1 MMKRSAPG
9 DPGDATPELKRSRR
23 STANPSLK
31 DRPALTLVFEHDD
44 CGGHDT
50 GGAHQEA
57 ADRLT
62 HVHRAIARVDGVV
75 FTSDF
80 EPASVAALQ
89 RVHSDGL
96 IEAVRSV
103 DEGYSSGCHT
113 APRPLSPV
121 LTERL
126 FPESTPFGMTI
137 VSAGTWRATTRAAGA
152 VIAAIDKSVDAAKAE
167 EPPVTAFCL
176 VRPPGHH
183 ACVDGFDSVA
193 GGCGFC
199 VFNAVAVGAPHAI
212 EQSL

>member
-1 MMKRSAPG
+1 M
-9 DPGDATPELKRSRR
+9 
-23 STANPSLK
+23 
-31 DRPALTLVFEHDD
+31 
-44 CGGHDT
+44 
-50 GGAHQEA
+50 
-57 ADRLT
+57 
-62 HVHRAIARVDGVV
+62 V

-89 RVHSDGL
+89 HVHSDGL

-103 DEGYSSGCHT
+103 DDQFSSGLHT
-113 APRPLSPV
+113 VPRPLSPV

-126 FPESTPFGMTI
+126 FPESKPFGMTI

-152 VIAAIDKSVDAAKAE
+152 VIAAIDKSVEAAKAE

-199 VFNAVAVGAPHAI
+199 VFNAVAVGAAHAI
-212 EQSL
+212 AVHGLKVAIVDFDVRHATPSHLSHTRRSRLPRRCPPP